1 MYNPYSLEGK
11 TILVTGA
18 SSGIGRATAIECS
31 KLGASVIITARNEDR
46 LNETLSML
54 DGEEHK
60 SVVYDLADTSSMNL
74 FVSELPELDGYVSNA
89 GFIKIS
95 PLKFIKEED
104 FKSILQVNTIS
115 PIVLLQKLL
124 KKKKLNKNGSV
135 VFTSSLDGI
144 SATTPANGMYVAS
157 KGALSAFVR
166 NAALEL
172 ASTAIRVNAVCPGMI
187 NTNILS
193 GSPIG
198 EEEILED
205 LKNYPLGRYG
215 EPTDIAHAIIFFLS
229 DASSWVTGTN
239 MIIDG
244 GLSCK

>member
-1 MYNPYSLEGK
+1 MEGDDHLSL
-11 TILVTGA
+11 I
-18 SSGIGRATAIECS
+18 C
-31 KLGASVIITARNEDR
+31 D
-46 LNETLSML
+46 LS
-54 DGEEHK
+54 
-60 SVVYDLADTSSMNL
+60 DTSM
-74 FVSELPELDGYVSNA
+74 FDEMVAGLPLLDGYVSNA

-115 PIVLLQKLL
+115 PIVLFQKLL
-124 KKKKLNKNGSV
+124 KKKKLNKNASV
-135 VFTSSLDGI
+135 VFTSALDGI

-172 ASTAIRVNAVCPGMI
+172 ASYGIRVNAICPGMV

-193 GSPIG
+193 GSPVG
-198 EEEILED
+198 DDEVLED

-215 EPTDIAHAIIFFLS
+215 EPKDIAYAMVYLLS
-229 DASSWVTGTN
+229 EASSWVTGTN

-244 GLSCK
+244 GMSIK